1 MLAKT
6 EEIAAYKEEIAVFR
20 DRMKN
25 AFMPSRLKGEY
36 DMMIDRIKVL
46 LKELGEDLDLDAP
59 PTQERNNETTDTNIS
74 TIDSNHS
81 SLPGISDEL
90 LASTP
95 ENPLPGSFDRRF
107 NQHYSK
113 RIDTT
118 KTTGVHEGP
127 TITSR

>member
-1 MLAKT
+1 MM
-6 EEIAAYKEEIAVFR
+6 IA
-20 DRMKN
+20 
-25 AFMPSRLKGEY
+25 RLK
-36 DMMIDRIKVL
+36 VL
-46 LKELGEDLDLDAP
+46 MKELGEDFDIDAP
-59 PTQERNNETTDTNIS
+59 PEPKDSTNEKT
-74 TIDSNHS
+74 DSNHN
-81 SLPGISDEL
+81 SLPGIADEL

-118 KTTGVHEGP
+118 KTTGVHEGT